1 MPQDSLFSAYALW
14 FVIKDDFAERP
25 AKAGHIQSECCLKF
39 PDKRPASMGKNED
52 KDKGGTGSPPV
63 HNIIKQIFCTA
74 EKAYSSGQ
82 TGEDTRV
89 LDSDS
94 GAHATP
100 RREIIEIKS
109 QKVTVTLEMADGVTV
124 PLYGRSCDCREG

>member
-1 MPQDSLFSAYALW
+1 
-14 FVIKDDFAERP
+14 
-25 AKAGHIQSECCLKF
+25 
-39 PDKRPASMGKNED
+39 MGKNED

-109 QKVTVTLEMADGVTV
+109 QKVTVTLEMAVGVTV
-124 PLYGRSCDCREG
+124 PLYGRSCDLKPTTRFFIDVAGDSRTLYNKKGPPYLGVADQWDG

>member
-1 MPQDSLFSAYALW
+1 
-14 FVIKDDFAERP
+14 
-25 AKAGHIQSECCLKF
+25 
-39 PDKRPASMGKNED
+39 MGKNKD

-74 EKAYSSGQ
+74 EKAYCSGQ

-100 RREIIEIKS
+100 RKEIIEIKS
-109 QKVTVTLEMADGVTV
+109 QKTELRSPATAIAAAVGKVDIPSEGAKIPLNDVRMDTTTVCTDE
-124 PLYGRSCDCREG
+124 PEQ